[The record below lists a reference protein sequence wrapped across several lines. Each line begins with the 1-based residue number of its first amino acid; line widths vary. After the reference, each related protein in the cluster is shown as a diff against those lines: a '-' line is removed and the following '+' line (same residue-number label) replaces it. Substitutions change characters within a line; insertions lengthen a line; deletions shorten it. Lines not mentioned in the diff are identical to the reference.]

1 MPFFQKLADKYKGK
15 FQVLAV
21 ATNEANAA
29 SIGFIKKHP
38 EYKFT
43 FLLDPDA
50 ERNISVMKQALGDN
64 DALPINLLVDLS
76 GKIISA
82 WLGERKES
90 EWTELVDK
98 LVGK

>member
-1 MPFFQKLADKYKGK
+1 M
-15 FQVLAV
+15 LAV
-21 ATNEANAA
+21 ATSEENSA

-50 ERNISVMKQALGDN
+50 EREISVMKKALGGIEG
-64 DALPINLLVDLS
+64 LPTNLLIDAN

-82 WLGERKES
+82 FLGERKES
-90 EWTELVDK
+90 EWTELIDK
-98 LVGK
+98 LVAK